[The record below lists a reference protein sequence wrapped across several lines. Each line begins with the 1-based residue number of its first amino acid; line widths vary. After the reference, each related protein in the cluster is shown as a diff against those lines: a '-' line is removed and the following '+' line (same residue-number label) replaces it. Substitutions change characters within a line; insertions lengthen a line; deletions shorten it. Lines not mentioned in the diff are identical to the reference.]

1 MYTCY
6 IIGSIGGPSF
16 SEVPLNTAWNN
27 LRNSVVKKQLQI
39 QVQFDKNV
47 SILCFLSRV
56 LHLMN

>member
-1 MYTCY
+1 MKICYT
-6 IIGSIGGPSF
+6 IGSLGGPSF

-47 SILCFLSRV
+47 SMFCILSQV
-56 LHLMN
+56 LHLIK